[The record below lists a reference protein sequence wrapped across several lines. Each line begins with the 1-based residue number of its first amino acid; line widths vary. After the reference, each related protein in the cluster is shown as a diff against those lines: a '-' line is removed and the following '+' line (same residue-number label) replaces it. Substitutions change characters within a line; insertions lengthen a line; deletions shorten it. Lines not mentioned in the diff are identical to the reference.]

1 MRMPGPGSETVACGC
16 HSVPVVRSHLCDRYR
31 GQEAWNWEAQVR
43 GSPFVE
49 GLGSLLLEHGE
60 GAVASAAVLAQ
71 GRVHVS
77 RLDHIDRGG
86 DDGGAEARP
95 EGRSKVAREV
105 VCQGVGG
112 IRTPPPI
119 IPEGDD

>member
-1 MRMPGPGSETVACGC
+1 MVATQ
-16 HSVPVVRSHLCDRYR
+16 SQWFYHLCDRYG
-31 GQEAWNWEAQVR
+31 GQEAWTWEGQVR

-49 GLGSLLLEHGE
+49 GSGPLLLEHTE

-77 RLDHIDRGG
+77 CLDHVDRGG

-105 VCQGVGG
+105 VCQGGVGG

>member
-77 RLDHIDRGG
+77 RLVQVLIKQLIGADQGADRYFSSG
-86 DDGGAEARP
+86 
-95 EGRSKVAREV
+95 
-105 VCQGVGG
+105 
-112 IRTPPPI
+112 
-119 IPEGDD
+119 